1 MTVMI
6 LGRSM
11 AVAKGPDG
19 SSRAGVD
26 GRLLHHRPQNG
37 QFRTRN
43 SPHGTLASNVPAE
56 FREQA
61 LERSGFAKRLA
72 KARMLLE
79 KVTVQ
84 GGVVREVRPPT

>member
-1 MTVMI
+1 
-6 LGRSM
+6 M
-11 AVAKGPDG
+11 AAPAPGWTDDCCIIARKMGNFELEIALME
-19 SSRAGVD
+19 RW
-26 GRLLHHRPQNG
+26 
-37 QFRTRN
+37 
-43 SPHGTLASNVPAE
+43 ASNVPPE